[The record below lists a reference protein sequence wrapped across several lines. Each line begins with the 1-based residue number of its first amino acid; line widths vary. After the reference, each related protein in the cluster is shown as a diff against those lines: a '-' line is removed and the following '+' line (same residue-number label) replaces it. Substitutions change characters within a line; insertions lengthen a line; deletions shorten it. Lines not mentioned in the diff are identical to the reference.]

1 MKITIECVGN
11 ALGVLR
17 RSIQECAVHIQL
29 NTGAVF
35 PSFHQSWGDLSG
47 VPRNV
52 GRVSAANGVYV
63 CGNGGISSAAIS
75 RQDLIHSQIQRSR
88 ARAAL
93 RPDFA

>member
-52 GRVSAANGVYV
+52 GRVSAANGMYV
-63 CGNGGISSAAIS
+63 CGNGGISSAAITAS
-75 RQDLIHSQIQRSR
+75 CGGTSIVDLTSSCPHAI
-88 ARAAL
+88 
-93 RPDFA
+93 D

>member
-11 ALGVLR
+11 ALGVPR
-17 RSIQECAVHIQL
+17 KSIQECAVHIQL

-75 RQDLIHSQIQRSR
+75 MV
-88 ARAAL
+88 
-93 RPDFA
+93 